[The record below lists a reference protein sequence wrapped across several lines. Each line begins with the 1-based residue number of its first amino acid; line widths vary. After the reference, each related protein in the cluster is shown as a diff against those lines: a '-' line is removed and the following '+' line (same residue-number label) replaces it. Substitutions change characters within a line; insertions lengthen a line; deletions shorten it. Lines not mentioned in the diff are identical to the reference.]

1 MDVLTDRRTWRTSA
15 RVALIG
21 LIGWIGSIALSA
33 PVRAEVKRDVLP
45 EASVKAAF
53 LYNFVKFADWPA
65 LPPGAPILMCVV
77 GDDQVADALVETVRG
92 EAINSHA
99 LQVARPPDSGSWR
112 GCQLLFIADADMR
125 RGGAAL
131 GGLKTAPV
139 LTVSDGQGF
148 SEATGIIE
156 LYVQGGRMHFA
167 INVDTAEHAGV
178 RLSSRL
184 LGLAKV
190 VRSVHA
196 Q

>member
-1 MDVLTDRRTWRTSA
+1 MDVLTHPRGRRWIVA
-15 RVALIG
+15 ACVALIG
-21 LIGWIGSIALSA
+21 LLALPDGASA
-33 PVRAEVKRDVLP
+33 ADVADVADAAPEV
-45 EASVKAAF
+45 SVKAAF
-53 LYNFVKFADWPA
+53 LYNFVKFAEWPA
-65 LPPGAPILMCVV
+65 LAPGAPILMCVV
-77 GDDQVADALVETVRG
+77 GDDRLADALVETVRG
-92 EAINSHA
+92 ENINSHT
-99 LQVARPPDSGSWR
+99 LQVSRPQDNAAWR
-112 GCQLLFIADADMR
+112 GCQLLFIADAEMPR
-125 RGGAAL
+125 AVGGL
-131 GGLKTAPV
+131 GGIKTVPV

-167 INVDTAEHAGV
+167 INVDSARHAGI